1 MPAVTIVIPVL
12 NRASYLPQLFHSLAA
27 VSYEEMEV
35 VLVDNG
41 STDGSLMMCR
51 SFAEEAPFVVTVLAE
66 PRRGAC
72 CARNAGLRYCKTEW
86 VYFFDSD
93 DEISPSFLVELM
105 PQVRE
110 GIDVVAFPT
119 MQELGGSIAQ
129 RAFCPSPSAATQIL
143 SLTLNTQSMIFRTRF
158 LREIGGWD
166 ESLAIWQDWELGTRL
181 LLLGATVA
189 WHGQQAYHVIH
200 VHSDSITGPS
210 FSARQREIQ
219 HTLEVVAA
227 ELKTRRERNALFL
240 RCSIANGLLR
250 REGRR
255 RLSSPVE
262 VGPLCRLAGKL
273 LEGYTALGG
282 RGAWRLALCCC

>member
-1 MPAVTIVIPVL
+1 M
-12 NRASYLPQLFHSLAA
+12 
-27 VSYEEMEV
+27 
-35 VLVDNG
+35 
-41 STDGSLMMCR
+41 
-51 SFAEEAPFVVTVLAE
+51 
-66 PRRGAC
+66 
-72 CARNAGLRYCKTEW
+72 
-86 VYFFDSD
+86 
-93 DEISPSFLVELM
+93 
-105 PQVRE
+105 
-110 GIDVVAFPT
+110 AFPT
-119 MQELGGSIAQ
+119 MQELGGRISQ
-129 RAFCPSPSAATQIL
+129 RAFCPSSSAATQIL